1 MDVLI
6 ADDHQLIREGIKYML
21 SEAPEI
27 GTIGEA
33 KNAVEIF
40 EQIEMRPWDVLVLD
54 INLPG
59 RSGLDVLKELRVKH
73 PKLPV
78 LILSMYPEDQFAVRV
93 IKAGAAGYLTK
104 SSAAK
109 ELVDALRKIASGGK
123 YINAAVAEKLAEA
136 VDDGIVSTPHERL
149 SDREFEIFKLIGSGK
164 TVGEIAELL
173 NRSVKTISTHRTHIL
188 EKMNLH
194 NNADIMQYVFEH
206 KLTE

>member
-21 SEAPEI
+21 SEVPEI

-136 VDDGIVSTPHERL
+136 VDDGISSAPHERL

-194 NNADIMQYVFEH
+194 NNADIMQYVLEH
-206 KLTE
+206 NLTE

>member
-27 GTIGEA
+27 GAIGEA
-33 KNAVEIF
+33 KNAAEIF

-59 RSGLDVLKELRVKH
+59 RSGLDVLKELRAKN

>member
-21 SEAPEI
+21 SEAPEV
-27 GTIGEA
+27 GVIGEA
-33 KNAVEIF
+33 RNAEEILA
-40 EQIEMRPWDVLVLD
+40 QIAGHPWDVLVLD

-59 RSGLDVLKELRVKH
+59 RSGLDVLKEIRVKH

-123 YINAAVAEKLAEA
+123 YINEAVAEKLAEA
-136 VDDGIVSTPHERL
+136 VDAGISATPHERL

-173 NRSVKTISTHRTHIL
+173 KRSVKTISTHRTHIL

-194 NNADIMQYVFEH
+194 NNADIMQYVIEH

>member
-73 PKLPV
+73 PRLPV

>member
-33 KNAVEIF
+33 KNAAEIF
-40 EQIEMRPWDVLVLD
+40 EQIETRPWDVLVLD

-59 RSGLDVLKELRVKH
+59 RSGLDVLKELRAKH
-73 PKLPV
+73 PRLPV

>member
-40 EQIEMRPWDVLVLD
+40 EQIEKQPWDVLVLD

-59 RSGLDVLKELRVKH
+59 RSGLDVLKELRAKH

-136 VDDGIVSTPHERL
+136 VDDGISSTPHERL

-194 NNADIMQYVFEH
+194 NNADIMQYVLEH